1 MLIAAGILAVF
12 AGCTAEIE
20 LAGSGNNAGTLPLR
34 PGEQELSIRL
44 NGITDVSGVPAT
56 RAAEL
61 VTVAG
66 ENEIQSITIY
76 GMVGLSKGAVP
87 DVTVTDGYA
96 VDNPTAI
103 RDYTLERTYRYV
115 PGSNDNDLLLVSD
128 GSGYMLSLAVQNDS
142 YARMFIVAV
151 NTEEKT
157 NEDAVAPPVAVPV
170 YTDATKATLSDRSGA
185 STGANILSILHGVRI
200 GAEYGL
206 ETDVMS
212 VEPPLAMAGIACQS
226 IQSSTGE
233 NRITY
238 YFLQD
243 SFDRG
248 MSVELVRSVARF
260 DVRLPEYVKLVGLFP
275 VKTGGNTNQG
285 MIEPVV
291 DATSWQELDERIYR
305 REISVRYAALN
316 ATVPVNNMVS
326 GAFYLPAGRLYD
338 DRGGQV
344 KLKVE
349 YLGKEV
355 DLTVFEPGAVISRNT
370 RYIVNVVNSGANTLS
385 ASLRVAEWNTAGN
398 EIDAGDLYGT
408 LNTGATAEVEVV
420 RMRDGNMDGIF
431 ETETILTG
439 AQALLYGE
447 IDTGTKKVFVTHT
460 VGQQSGNSKYEVFVK
475 LTGTAGDTKP
485 VGISDPDG
493 LLDWTRKTEDTSTG
507 TYTVKV
513 PFAASTTP
521 IATFTPPRT
530 SVLKVLTHPASGEEK
545 GEEYTVTKDY
555 VTPGALTDPR
565 AADMF
570 GAVDIITSNDR
581 WSVDETTKTI
591 TLPVLT
597 EYESLKLSEAGL
609 YSGYMMAGLGDWLT
623 ATYTS
628 QNLKYGTPSFIAI
641 TPVDNFKSDKPRTGE
656 LILRQWNG
664 TAVENTTY
672 KIVQPGGNFDALLL
686 SNGGFGVDIS
696 PTTNGGDL
704 VEGVAYNNKKLT
716 CPQGGLSSNPIA
728 YNICIYSNNSEPIF
742 VEIIQ
747 GSSWMSLEAKIIGGR
762 VTPLEGK
769 YAIGLRLAEDGV
781 AGTIRNGKVA
791 VSYRDAATGSLKT
804 EIINVTQ
811 GFGR

>member
-1 MLIAAGILAVF
+1 MKRRSVYLWVAACLLILAACSEETVLTGDKTPGD
-12 AGCTAEIE
+12 A
-20 LAGSGNNAGTLPLR
+20 LVLK
-34 PGEQELSIRL
+34 PGEREVSLLL
-44 NGITDVSGVPAT
+44 NGVSASGAVPAT
-56 RAAEL
+56 RAEDAISLSGESTIDEL
-61 VTVAG
+61 V
-66 ENEIQSITIY
+66 IY
-76 GMVGLSKGAVP
+76 SFVNLDNSGASLTES
-87 DVTVTDGYA
+87 D
-96 VDNPTAI
+96 
-103 RDYTLERTYRYV
+103 RWSYTLERKYHYKANAAGNDLILTAD
-115 PGSNDNDLLLVSD
+115 GSNYRITIPVLEDDKLRYFKMQVNMGD
-128 GSGYMLSLAVQNDS
+128 GSGVTA
-142 YARMFIVAV
+142 VAV
-151 NTEEKT
+151 DAADRTSATRTEGLPL
-157 NEDAVAPPVAVPV
+157 PPLISANADVITTPLPMNGDCYWEEELTGG
-170 YTDATKATLSDRSGA
+170 YTDK
-185 STGANILSILHGVRI
+185 
-200 GAEYGL
+200 
-206 ETDVMS
+206 
-212 VEPPLAMAGIACQS
+212 
-226 IQSSTGE
+226 
-233 NRITY
+233 TY
-238 YFLQD
+238 IFGKDDLK
-243 SFDRG
+243 RG
-248 MSVELVRSVARF
+248 MQASLVRKVSRF
-260 DVRLPEYVKLVGLFP
+260 DINNPANTRFTVTGITMKNVLPLSGSVSG
-275 VKTGGNTNQG
+275 T
-285 MIEPVV
+285 EPTYTLK
-291 DATSWQELDERIYR
+291 ASPE
-305 REISVRYAALN
+305 N
-316 ATVPVNNMVS
+316 ATFIPA
-326 GAFYLPAGRLYD
+326 AFYLPARNGNVASMTITVTGTLAGVETTVEIPCGDLRLTD
-338 DRGGQV
+338 
-344 KLKVE
+344 
-349 YLGKEV
+349 
-355 DLTVFEPGAVISRNT
+355 NT
-370 RYIVNVVNSGANTLS
+370 RYVINIVNSGAYNLS
-385 ASLRVAEWNTAGN
+385 ASLRIAEWNTAGN

-408 LNTGATAEVEVV
+408 LNAGATAEVEVV
-420 RMRDGNMDGIF
+420 RLMDGDMDGIF

-439 AQALLYGE
+439 VQALLYGE
-447 IDTGTKKVFVTHT
+447 IDTDTKKVFVTHT

-475 LTGTAGDTKP
+475 LTGTTGDTKP

-521 IATFTPPRT
+521 IVPFTSPRT
-530 SVLKVLTHPASGEEK
+530 SVLKVLTHPAGGEEK

-555 VTPGALTDPR
+555 ITPGTLTDPR
-565 AADMF
+565 APDVF

-609 YSGYMMAGLGDWLT
+609 YSGYITAGLGDWLT
-623 ATYTS
+623 ATYTPGLS
-628 QNLKYGTPSFIAI
+628 DFSNIPSFIAI

-672 KIVQPGGNFDALLL
+672 KIVQPGGNFDASLL

-696 PTTNGGDL
+696 PTFNGGEL
-704 VEGVAYNNKKLT
+704 VEGVTYNNKNLR